1 MSDSLDERIIA
12 ALREDARLSSTA
24 LARRLGVSRATVHN
38 RMARLEREG
47 VITGY
52 TVTLGEAY
60 RAGQVAA
67 HVLVEVEQRLTAQ
80 VTGQLGRISE
90 VQALYAIS
98 GDYDLI
104 VVLSAPSTGALSQ
117 LLDRISELRGVLR
130 TKSSVIL
137 ETKLQR

>member
-1 MSDSLDERIIA
+1 MSDSLDDRIIA

-47 VITGY
+47 IITGY
-52 TVTLGEAY
+52 TVTLGEAWG
-60 RAGQVAA
+60 AAQVAA

-80 VTGQLGRISE
+80 VTEQLGRLPE

-104 VVLSAPSTGALSQ
+104 VMVSAPSTGALSQ

>member
-1 MSDSLDERIIA
+1 MRDPREA
-12 ALREDARLSSTA
+12 AEGADALYTDVWISMGHEEDAQ
-24 LARRLGVSRATVHN
+24 RR
-38 RMARLEREG
+38 REAF
-47 VITGY
+47 TGY
-52 TVTLGEAY
+52 TVTLGEAW

-80 VTGQLGRISE
+80 VTEQLGRLAE
-90 VQALYAIS
+90 VEALYAIS

-104 VVLSAPSTGALSQ
+104 VMVSAPSTGALSQ

>member
-12 ALREDARLSSTA
+12 ALREDGRLRSTA

-38 RMARLEREG
+38 RMARMEREG
-47 VITGY
+47 TITGY
-52 TVTLGEAY
+52 TVVLGEGY
-60 RAGQVAA
+60 RAGQVEA

-80 VTGQLGRISE
+80 VTDQLRRLTD

-104 VVLSAPSTGALSQ
+104 VVVAAPSTGALSQ

>member
-1 MSDSLDERIIA
+1 MSESLDDRIIA

-60 RAGQVAA
+60 RARQVAA

>member
-1 MSDSLDERIIA
+1 MSDSLDERIIV

-52 TVTLGEAY
+52 TVRLGEAY

-67 HVLVEVEQRLTAQ
+67 HVLVEMEQRLTAQ
-80 VTGQLGRISE
+80 VTGQLGRLNE

>member
-1 MSDSLDERIIA
+1 
-12 ALREDARLSSTA
+12 
-24 LARRLGVSRATVHN
+24 
-38 RMARLEREG
+38 MARLEREG